1 MNKSMKRSTITNN
14 NWYKSILA
22 GNDPT
27 GDYELIASS
36 FPTGSS
42 VSFTG
47 LDTYSSTYKHLQ
59 IRAVTRQTGSSG
71 IVSALLRINGVSTS
85 TYSWHRLWG
94 QGSGVSAAGTGS
106 DSSMSVVAMTAT
118 NQAADTFAASV
129 IDIIDAYS
137 TTKNKTV
144 RSLFGATS
152 TDRSIDLRSGVFR
165 SNASVTS
172 LDISTFNNF
181 ASGTR
186 ISLYGIK
193 G

>member
-1 MNKSMKRSTITNN
+1 M
-14 NWYKSILA
+14 LA
-22 GNDPT
+22 GNPAYTDF
-27 GDYELIASS
+27 ELISTA
-36 FPTGSS
+36 FPTGGS

-47 LDTYSSTYKHLQ
+47 LDSYSSTYKHLQ

-94 QGSGVSAAGTGS
+94 DGSGVNSSASAS
-106 DSSMSVVAMTAT
+106 DSSMSVIAMTAT
-118 NQAADTFAASV
+118 NQAANTFGVSV
-129 IDIIDAYS
+129 IDILDAYS

-144 RSLFGATS
+144 RSLFGASS
-152 TDRSIDLRSGVFR
+152 TANSIDLRSGVFR
-165 SNASVTS
+165 STASVTS

-181 ASGTR
+181 AVNTR
-186 ISLYGIK
+186 FSLYGIR

>member
-1 MNKSMKRSTITNN
+1 MLIPFGVLSA
-14 NWYKSILA
+14 A
-22 GNDPT
+22 GGGEPVSLS
-27 GDYELIASS
+27 DYELIASS

-42 VSFTG
+42 VSFSSLG
-47 LDTYSSTYKHLQ
+47 TYSSIYKHLQ

-71 IVSALLRINGVSTS
+71 IVSALLRVNGVSTS

-94 QGSGVSAAGTGS
+94 DGGGVNSSATAS

-118 NQAADTFAASV
+118 NQAANSFAASV
-129 IDIIDAYS
+129 IDILDPYS
-137 TTKNKTV
+137 TTKNTTV
-144 RSLFGATS
+144 RSLFGAASTS
-152 TDRSIDLRSGVFR
+152 NSIDLRSGVFR
-165 SNASVTS
+165 STASVTS

-181 ASGTR
+181 ETGTR